1 MAQSNVAVT
10 AGSGTLL
17 DTWTTSKGGNT
28 VHAGRWVPGEYPDP
42 TYALTANGV
51 SVATV
56 DSHIMQVM
64 AGASNTVRIRRIWV
78 AQSTA
83 ATSVGTSGVA
93 VLRLTTAGTG
103 GTAVTPAQFDTSDS
117 AAGAAGRTL
126 PSSKGTES
134 TVLMHGKVGF
144 ANAQPTTTV
153 NSWEWVQQP
162 GTGPLVI
169 PAGTSNGIALKLT
182 TAIAAASVNVVIEFV
197 ETLYTK

>member
-42 TYALTANGV
+42 TYVVLAATISTAT
-51 SVATV
+51 A
-56 DSHIMQVM
+56 DSHIMQLM

-78 AQSTA
+78 AQTVA
-83 ATSVGTSGVA
+83 ATSAGQSSIFCV
-93 VLRLTTAGTG
+93 RLTTAGTG
-103 GTAVTPAQFDTSDS
+103 GTAVTPAQFDTADA
-117 AAGAAGRTL
+117 AAGATGRYL

-134 TVLMHGKVGF
+134 TALLTGKIGF
-144 ANAQPTTTV
+144 TNSQPTTTV
-153 NSWEWVQQP
+153 NSWEWRQS
-162 GTGPLVI
+162 GNGGPIVI
-169 PAGTSNGIALKLT
+169 PAGTSNGVALKVT
-182 TAIAAASVNVVIEFV
+182 TAIAGASVNIEIEFV